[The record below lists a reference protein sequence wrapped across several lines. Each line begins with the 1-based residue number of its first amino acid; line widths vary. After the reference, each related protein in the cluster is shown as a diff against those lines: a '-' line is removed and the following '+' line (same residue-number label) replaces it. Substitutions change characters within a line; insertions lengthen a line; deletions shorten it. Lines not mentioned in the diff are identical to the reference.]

1 MHDGAVLVK
10 GTGFPCQ
17 KGANVYF
24 AGHAVG
30 FPGQRAIWSSGTW
43 AGGDETFLTDA
54 DGERHTYEVFDK
66 FVVDP
71 GAVRVRRPVK
81 GKSEV
86 SLKTRSLPDY
96 SRRLIVQGK
105 LKSAG

>member
-1 MHDGAVLVK
+1 MHDGAVHVK
-10 GTGFPCQ
+10 GTGSPAK
-17 KGANVYF
+17 KGKRLRRRPR
-24 AGHAVG
+24 GRL
-30 FPGQRAIWSSGTW
+30 PGAKSDLIFWDLDR
-43 AGGDETFLTDA
+43 GDETLLTDA

-71 GAVRVRRPVK
+71 GAVRVRRPVN

>member
-1 MHDGAVLVK
+1 
-10 GTGFPCQ
+10 
-17 KGANVYF
+17 
-24 AGHAVG
+24 
-30 FPGQRAIWSSGTW
+30 
-43 AGGDETFLTDA
+43 LTDA
-54 DGERHTYEVFDK
+54 DGERHTCEVFDK

-81 GKSEV
+81 GKRGKSEV
-86 SLKTRSLPDY
+86 SLKTRSLPDH